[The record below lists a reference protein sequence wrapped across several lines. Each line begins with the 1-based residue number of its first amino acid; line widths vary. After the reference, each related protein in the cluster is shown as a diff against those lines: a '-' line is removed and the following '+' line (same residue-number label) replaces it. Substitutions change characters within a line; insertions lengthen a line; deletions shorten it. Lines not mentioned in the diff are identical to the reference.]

1 MPLIYSTMGSTSPL
15 PDPLTVASALEFI
28 KNNEDG
34 QIHPSVNAV
43 LERAFGEI
51 WQRIQAQPNTYIMTR
66 DEFTIFNRY
75 RARVSGLRVAQQAVA
90 RFWNHFQGSPS
101 EVGGSRS

>member
-1 MPLIYSTMGSTSPL
+1 MGSTSPL

-34 QIHPSVNAV
+34 QLHPSVNAV
-43 LERAFGEI
+43 LERAAGEI
-51 WQRIQAQPNTYIMTR
+51 WQRIQAQPNTYVMTR

-75 RARVSGLRVAQQAVA
+75 RARFNVRLAQQAVA
-90 RFWNHFQGSPS
+90 RFWNHFQGTAS
-101 EVGGSRS
+101 EAGSSRS

>member
-1 MPLIYSTMGSTSPL
+1 MGSTSQV

-34 QIHPSVNAV
+34 QVPPVVNAV
-43 LERAFGEI
+43 LERACGEI
-51 WQRIQAQPNTYIMTR
+51 WQRIQAQPNTYVMNK

-75 RARVSGLRVAQQAVA
+75 RARFRDLRLAQQAVA
-90 RFWNHFQGSPS
+90 RFWDHFRGDAS
-101 EVGGSRS
+101 EVGGGRS

>member
-1 MPLIYSTMGSTSPL
+1 MGSTSPL
-15 PDPLTVASALEFI
+15 PNPLTVASALEFI

-43 LERAFGEI
+43 LERAAGEI
-51 WQRIQAQPNTYIMTR
+51 WQRIQAQPHTYVMTR

-75 RARVSGLRVAQQAVA
+75 RARFTPRTTQDAVA
-90 RFWNHFQGSPS
+90 RFWNHFQGAAS